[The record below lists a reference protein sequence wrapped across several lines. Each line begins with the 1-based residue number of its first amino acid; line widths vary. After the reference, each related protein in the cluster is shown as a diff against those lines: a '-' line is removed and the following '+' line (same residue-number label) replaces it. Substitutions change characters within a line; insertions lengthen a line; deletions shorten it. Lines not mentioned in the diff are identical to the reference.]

1 MTSFYK
7 TEKIELNLHEK
18 MNKEQNFYKQKV
30 NKKNRREK

>member
-18 MNKEQNFYKQKV
+18 MIKEQNFC
-30 NKKNRREK
+30 EAESE